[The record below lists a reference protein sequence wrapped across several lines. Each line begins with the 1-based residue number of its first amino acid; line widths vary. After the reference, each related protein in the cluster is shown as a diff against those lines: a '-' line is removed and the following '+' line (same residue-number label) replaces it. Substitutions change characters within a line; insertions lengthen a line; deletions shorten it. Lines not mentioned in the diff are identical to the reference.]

1 MVKEQFIEMGLWGPA
16 CRGKAAAVL
25 TGGFSGAFPHGLLLM
40 PCKRCRPS
48 TLLCFGLQAYYKGKS
63 AISPIREFYKVYKNH
78 CGFSAAHQQLFQGL
92 FQIGHREQIHIKLIV

>member
-1 MVKEQFIEMGLWGPA
+1 MVKEQFIGMGLWGPA

-63 AISPIREFYKVYKNH
+63 AISPIREFYKVYKKH